1 MRWWLAGFYG
11 VILSLAAGS
20 SAYADSVLRVGH
32 FPNLT
37 HPQPLV
43 GRETGEFEKDAGV
56 KIEWMAFNAG
66 ASAMEAL
73 LAGELDLAYVGPSP
87 AVNAYVRS
95 KGRVLR
101 VIAGA
106 ASGGVALV
114 VRKDMG
120 IRNPADL
127 RGKRVAVPGLGNTQ
141 DVALRSWLKANG
153 LDTGDSADSV
163 QVMPVKNPE
172 IFTLF
177 QRKELDAAWVPEPW
191 ATRLI
196 QEAGG
201 ALFVDERNLWPA
213 SKFPATLLVART
225 DFLAKNR
232 ALVKRF
238 VATHVDITEAI
249 IKNPDEAKRI
259 INAELAKLMGKPLP
273 AALLDEAFTRIA
285 ATYDPIS
292 GALLKSAR
300 QAWELRYLP
309 GAQPPDVQPIFD
321 LSLLNE
327 VLRERGK
334 PLVTVTATVKR

>member
-1 MRWWLAGFYG
+1 MRWRLLAGFYG
-11 VILSLAAGS
+11 VILSLATGS
-20 SAYADSVLRVGH
+20 SAFADTVIRVGH
-32 FPNLT
+32 LPNLT
-37 HPQPLV
+37 HPQALV
-43 GRETGEFEKDAGV
+43 GRETGEFEKNAGAKV
-56 KIEWMAFNAG
+56 EWTAFNAG
-66 ASAMEAL
+66 AGAMEAL
-73 LAGELDLAYVGPSP
+73 LADELDLAYVGPSP
-87 AVNAYVRS
+87 ALNAYVRS

-114 VRKDMG
+114 VRKDAG
-120 IRNPADL
+120 IRSPADL
-127 RGKRVAVPGLGNTQ
+127 KGKRVAVPGLGNTQ
-141 DVALRSWLKANG
+141 DVALRSWLKAKG
-153 LDTGDSADSV
+153 LGRGV

-201 ALFVDERNLWPA
+201 ALFVDERDLWPEG
-213 SKFPATLLVART
+213 KFPATLLVART

-238 VATHVDITEAI
+238 VATHVDLTETI
-249 IKNPDEAKRI
+249 IQKPDEAKRN
-259 INAELAKLMGKPLP
+259 INAQLAKLMGKPLP

-285 ATYDPIS
+285 ATYDPIP
-292 GALLKSAR
+292 GALLKGAR
-300 QAWELRYLP
+300 QAWELKYLP
-309 GAQPPDVQPIFD
+309 GAQPPDVAPIFD

-334 PLVTVTATVKR
+334 PLIAAAKR

>member
-1 MRWWLAGFYG
+1 MSRWLLAGFYG
-11 VILSLAAGS
+11 VILSLATGS
-20 SAYADSVLRVGH
+20 PAFADTVIRVGH
-32 FPNLT
+32 LPNLT
-37 HPQPLV
+37 HPQALV
-43 GRETGEFEKDAGV
+43 GRETGEFEKNAGAKV
-56 KIEWMAFNAG
+56 EWTAFNAG

-87 AVNAYVRS
+87 ALNAYVRS

-114 VRKDMG
+114 VRKDAG

-127 RGKRVAVPGLGNTQ
+127 KGKRVAVPGLGNTQ
-141 DVALRSWLKANG
+141 DVALRSWLKAKG
-153 LDTGDSADSV
+153 LDTGGSV

-177 QRKELDAAWVPEPW
+177 RRKELDAAWVPEPW

-201 ALFVDERNLWPA
+201 ALFVDESTLWPEG
-213 SKFPATLLVART
+213 KFPTTLLVART
-225 DFLAKNR
+225 DFLVKNR

-238 VATHVDITEAI
+238 VATHIDLTEAI
-249 IKNPDEAKRI
+249 IQKPDEAKRT
-259 INAELAKLMGKPLP
+259 INAQLAKLMGKPLP
-273 AALLDEAFTRIA
+273 TVLLDGAFSGIA
-285 ATYDPIS
+285 ATYDPIPS
-292 GALLKSAR
+292 ALLKAAR
-300 QAWELRYLP
+300 QAWELKYLP
-309 GAQPPDVQPIFD
+309 GAQPPDVAPIFD

-327 VLRERGK
+327 ALRERGK
-334 PLVTVTATVKR
+334 PLVVTPATVKR

>member
-1 MRWWLAGFYG
+1 MSRWLLAGFYG
-11 VILSLAAGS
+11 VILSLATGS
-20 SAYADSVLRVGH
+20 SAFADTVIRVGH
-32 FPNLT
+32 LPNLT
-37 HPQPLV
+37 HPQALI
-43 GRETGEFEKDAGV
+43 GRETGDFEKNAGAKV
-56 KIEWMAFNAG
+56 EWAAFNAG

-87 AVNAYVRS
+87 ALNAYVRS

-114 VRKDMG
+114 VRKDAG

-127 RGKRVAVPGLGNTQ
+127 KGKRVAVPGLGNTQ
-141 DVALRSWLKANG
+141 DVALRSWLKAKG
-153 LDTGDSADSV
+153 LGSSV

-196 QEAGG
+196 QEADG
-201 ALFVDERNLWPA
+201 ALFVDERDLWPEG
-213 SKFPATLLVART
+213 KFPATLLVVRA

-238 VATHVDITEAI
+238 VATHIDLTEAI
-249 IKNPDEAKRI
+249 IQKPDEAKRN
-259 INAELAKLMGKPLP
+259 INAQLAKLMGKPLP
-273 AALLDEAFTRIA
+273 AAQLDEAFTRIA
-285 ATYDPIS
+285 ATYDPIP
-292 GALLKSAR
+292 GALLKAAR
-300 QAWELRYLP
+300 QAWELKYLP
-309 GAQPPDVQPIFD
+309 GAQPPDVAPIFD

-327 VLRERGK
+327 TLRERGK
-334 PLVTVTATVKR
+334 PLVAAAKR

>member
-1 MRWWLAGFYG
+1 MSRWLLAGFYG
-11 VILSLAAGS
+11 VILSLATGS
-20 SAYADSVLRVGH
+20 YAFADTVIRVGH
-32 FPNLT
+32 LPNLT
-37 HPQPLV
+37 HPQALI
-43 GRETGEFEKDAGV
+43 GRATGEFEKNAGAKV
-56 KIEWMAFNAG
+56 EWTAFNVG

-73 LAGELDLAYVGPSP
+73 LADELDLAYVGPSP
-87 AVNAYVRS
+87 ALNAYVRS

-114 VRKDMG
+114 VRKDAG

-127 RGKRVAVPGLGNTQ
+127 KGKRVAVPGLGNTQ
-141 DVALRSWLKANG
+141 DVALRSWLKAKG
-153 LDTGDSADSV
+153 LGSGV

-201 ALFVDERNLWPA
+201 ALFVDERDLWPEG
-213 SKFPATLLVART
+213 KFPATLLVART

-238 VATHVDITEAI
+238 VATHVDLTEAI
-249 IKNPDEAKRI
+249 TQKPEEAKRN
-259 INAELAKLMGKPLP
+259 INAQLAKLMGKPLP
-273 AALLDEAFTRIA
+273 AAQLDEAFARIA
-285 ATYDPIS
+285 ATYDPIP
-292 GALLKSAR
+292 GALLKAAR
-300 QAWELRYLP
+300 QAWELKYLP
-309 GAQPPDVQPIFD
+309 GAQPPDVAPIFD
-321 LSLLNE
+321 LSVLNE
-327 VLRERGK
+327 ILRERGK
-334 PLVTVTATVKR
+334 PQIAAVKR

>member
-1 MRWWLAGFYG
+1 MRWRLLVGFYG
-11 VILSLAAGS
+11 VVLSLATGS
-20 SAYADSVLRVGH
+20 PAFADTVLRAGH
-32 FPNLT
+32 LPNLT
-37 HPQPLV
+37 HPQPLI
-43 GRETGEFEKDAGV
+43 GRATGEFEKNTGA
-56 KIEWMAFNAG
+56 KIEWKAFNAG

-73 LAGELDLAYVGPSP
+73 LAGEMDLAYVGPSP
-87 AVNAYVRS
+87 ALNAYVRS

-101 VIAGA
+101 IIAGA

-114 VRKDMG
+114 VRKDAG

-127 RGKRVAVPGLGNTQ
+127 KGKRIAVPGLGNTQ
-141 DVALRSWLKANG
+141 DVALRSWLKTKG
-153 LDTGDSADSV
+153 LDSGAR
-163 QVMPVKNPE
+163 VMPVKNPE

-201 ALFVDERNLWPA
+201 ALFVDERDLWPEG
-213 SKFPATLLVART
+213 KFPATLLVART

-232 ALVKRF
+232 ILVKRF
-238 VATHVDITEAI
+238 VATHVDLTETI
-249 IKNPDEAKRI
+249 IQKPDEAKRN
-259 INAELAKLMGKPLP
+259 INAQLAKLIGKPLP

-285 ATYDPIS
+285 ATYDPIP
-292 GALLKSAR
+292 GALLKDAR
-300 QAWELRYLP
+300 QAWELKYLP
-309 GAQPPDVQPIFD
+309 GAQPPDVAPIFD

-334 PLVTVTATVKR
+334 PQIAAAKR